1 MKEKT
6 IRRSPFWRTWFP
18 VLTGTFV
25 RDYLLAHEK
34 AYPYEVFKALRERLL
49 EEGYPKRGMM
59 WGSYQNMRNY
69 FYWLEKLGLIE
80 FVEETPGS
88 NPLMKS
94 RRLYRLTPKGLA
106 LPPESIEWTNPRR
119 ALYPES
125 WETYH

>member
-1 MKEKT
+1 VISTPRKRDEKT

-18 VLTGTFV
+18 VLTGT
-25 RDYLLAHEK
+25 
-34 AYPYEVFKALRERLL
+34 FKALRERLL

-106 LPPESIEWTNPRR
+106 LPPESTEWTNPRR